1 MWHLMQPSLAPR
13 MQERPADPDQPALDA
28 RFPGKYLSVTSFK
41 RDGTGVATPVWFV
54 IENGQLLIHTD
65 PQSFKARRIR
75 QNPAVMIAPCSG
87 TGRLRSEPVPAK
99 AEFLPESEMDH
110 VGHLLQRKYRIDRIL
125 ILPLYRAVQR
135 LRGAAAGTTNVAL
148 AITPTAAV
156 PNPRSSED
164 SS

>member
-1 MWHLMQPSLAPR
+1 MLVPTSSGV
-13 MQERPADPDQPALDA
+13 DA

-54 IENGQLLIHTD
+54 IENGRLLIHTD

-87 TGRLRSEPVPAK
+87 SGRLRSDPVPAN

-110 VGHLLQRKYRIDRIL
+110 VGHLLERKYRIDRIL

-135 LRGAAAGTTNVAL
+135 LRGAPAGTTNVAL
-148 AITPTAAV
+148 AITPTAAA
-156 PNPRSSED
+156 PNQRFPED